1 MRVDGCRRVEKF
13 LGVAVIGKVKP
24 IDWVVL
30 MDMAVTR
37 GHGGNGVKRGARDLR
52 EGGRRT
58 RR

>member
-1 MRVDGCRRVEKF
+1 MYWCRRVEKF

-24 IDWVVL
+24 VGWVVL
-30 MDMAVTR
+30 MGMEVTR
-37 GHGGNGVKRGARDLR
+37 GHGGNGVKRGVQDLG